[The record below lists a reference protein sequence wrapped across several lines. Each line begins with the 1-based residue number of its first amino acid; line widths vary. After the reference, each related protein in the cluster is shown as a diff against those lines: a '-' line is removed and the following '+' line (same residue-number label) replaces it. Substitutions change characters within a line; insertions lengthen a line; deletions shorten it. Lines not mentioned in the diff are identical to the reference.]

1 VEEAIPSRNP
11 DDIRE
16 EREEK
21 MAAEEERRV
30 RLSVQRESIK
40 ANDMSYR
47 RIKLLML
54 GDTGV
59 GKSSIMQRWTAD
71 TFHSDLMGTIGVNFK
86 SKNLTV
92 CGENINAQ
100 VWDTAGQE
108 RFHKITTSYYKA
120 SQGILLVFDVSNK
133 KSQENIEYWISNIK
147 QHSSSLTQL
156 ILVAN
161 KIDLR
166 QTHPEDCLSTT
177 DGQAL
182 AKQYDVPYF
191 ETSAKE
197 DVHIY
202 EAFHTLINNI
212 QKAEVVAIMN
222 KAQGNGDNTGR
233 RNSGSMF
240 SARPVSPRSGGVG
253 SVGGRERSG
262 SGSSDQSSSGGGGG
276 GGENNGGCFV
286 S

>member
-1 VEEAIPSRNP
+1 MEEAIQPRNP
-11 DDIRE
+11 DDVRE

-47 RIKLLML
+47 RLKLLML

-71 TFHSDLMGTIGVNFK
+71 SFHTDLMGTVGVNFK
-86 SKNLTV
+86 SRNVTV

-133 KSQENIEYWISNIK
+133 KSQENIEYWVSNIK
-147 QHSSSLTQL
+147 QFSSGSTQL
-156 ILVAN
+156 VLVAN

-166 QTHPEDCLSTT
+166 QSIPDSCLSTIE
-177 DGQAL
+177 GLAL
-182 AKQYDVPYF
+182 AKQYDLPYF
-191 ETSAKE
+191 ETSAK
-197 DVHIY
+197 DDLHIHQ
-202 EAFHTLINNI
+202 AFHTLINNI
-212 QKAEVVAIMN
+212 QKAEIMALMN
-222 KAQGNGDNTGR
+222 KTQSSGDHTGR
-233 RNSGSMF
+233 RNSGSFF
-240 SARPVSPRSGGVG
+240 SSRPLSPRTSSMNGSTNGGSPRSGGSPTG
-253 SVGGRERSG
+253 MSNDNGGNTS
-262 SGSSDQSSSGGGGG
+262 
-276 GGENNGGCFV
+276 GGCFI

>member
-1 VEEAIPSRNP
+1 
-11 DDIRE
+11 
-16 EREEK
+16 
-21 MAAEEERRV
+21 M
-30 RLSVQRESIK
+30 RLSIQRESIK

-59 GKSSIMQRWTAD
+59 GKSSLMQRWTAD
-71 TFHSDLMGTIGVNFK
+71 TFNTDLMGTVGVNFK

-92 CGENINAQ
+92 CGENIQAQ

-120 SQGILLVFDVSNK
+120 SQGIVLVLDVSNK
-133 KSQENIEYWISNIK
+133 KSQENIEYWMSNIR
-147 QHSSSLTQL
+147 QHSTNTTQL

-166 QTHPEDCLSTT
+166 ETAPQECMTT
-177 DGQAL
+177 ADGEAL
-182 AKQYDVPYF
+182 AKQYDLPYF
-191 ETSAKE
+191 ETSAK
-197 DVHIY
+197 DNLHIH

-212 QKAEVVAIMN
+212 QKAEIMALMS
-222 KAQGNGDNTGR
+222 KAQGGADPGR
-233 RNSGSMF
+233 RNSGSFF
-240 SARPVSPRSGGVG
+240 SARPTSPRSTSQGAAGGFSPG
-253 SVGGRERSG
+253 DRSPGG
-262 SGSSDQSSSGGGGG
+262 SGNV
-276 GGENNGGCFV
+276 NNAAGGCAL